1 MKKQEA
7 IDKLYDLGVDVD
19 NIERVE
25 DGININ
31 VFIREEL
38 LGELV
43 KLVELTE
50 KLDNS

>member
-7 IDKLYDLGVDVD
+7 IDKLLDLGVGADD
-19 NIERVE
+19 IERVE
-25 DGININ
+25 GGIVVNIF
-31 VFIREEL
+31 VHSQL

-43 KLVELTE
+43 ELVELTE